1 MNQAEV
7 ESKLASLITE
17 GKVTCF
23 KCGEHLKGADI
34 TGFDLAASDGKPKV
48 FYICSN
54 TYCARHTVQGFRT
67 LSALGIAEIVTI
79 TAGSPLLAA
88 QPPAAPTDAESNA
101 PDVFGDNADDAE
113 PEDDGGDG
121 PAAAEDAVPAPA
133 TRPVDENRAL

>member
-1 MNQAEV
+1 MVLNQAEV

-34 TGFDLAASDGKPKV
+34 TGLDLVASDGKPKV

-54 TYCARHTVQGFRT
+54 TYCGRHTVQGFRT

-79 TAGSPLLAA
+79 AAGSPLLAA
-88 QPPAAPTDAESNA
+88 TPPIASVDVRSDVFDAEELEESEEPEEDEGPEEPEVNAAP
-101 PDVFGDNADDAE
+101 
-113 PEDDGGDG
+113 
-121 PAAAEDAVPAPA
+121 
-133 TRPVDENRAL
+133 RHVDENRAL